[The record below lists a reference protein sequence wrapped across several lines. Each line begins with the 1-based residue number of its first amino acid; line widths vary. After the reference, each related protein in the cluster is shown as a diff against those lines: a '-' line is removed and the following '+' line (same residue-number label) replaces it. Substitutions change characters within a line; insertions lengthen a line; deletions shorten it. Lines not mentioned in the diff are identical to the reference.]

1 MPGPSTET
9 TPITAG
15 SESARARSGPDAL
28 PRRWTHHYLNS
39 GLIFGLTVRGVRT
52 LPRAVSY
59 GIGHVGTWLAWRLMA
74 ETNAAVSDNLRAVM
88 PEASDGQLKRYALET
103 YRSYAYST
111 IDFLRA
117 VSADERQA
125 MATFDIRPEDRA
137 TFEGVLARGKGG
149 LLVTGHYG
157 SWEIGGLLM
166 RVLGLPLTVVAM
178 LESDAEVNRLRR
190 KTREQMGVHTLEVRQ
205 ALETALQIRRLLG
218 ENRLVAMLIDRH
230 LGRDRVQVTHFGRPA
245 SFLQTPA
252 LMAYMSG
259 APLIPCFLERIGPDR
274 FRTFAADPIE
284 VDRQLGR
291 EEAIRQATQ
300 RVADAIEARVRAN
313 PHAWY
318 HFYRYWD
325 AQRGSYDGL
334 E

>member
-1 MPGPSTET
+1 MPEPATNTTST
-9 TPITAG
+9 ASG
-15 SESARARSGPDAL
+15 SEPARTRSGADTI

-59 GIGHVGTWLAWRLMA
+59 GIGHVGTWLAWRLMT
-74 ETNAAVSDNLRAVM
+74 ETNAAVSDNLRAVF
-88 PEASDGQLKRYALET
+88 PEASGAQLQRHALET

-117 VSADERQA
+117 VSADEQQA
-125 MATFDIRPEDRA
+125 RATFDIRPEDRA
-137 TFEGVLARGKGG
+137 TFEGVLARGKGA

-166 RVLGLPLTVVAM
+166 RVLGLPITVVAM
-178 LESDAEVNRLRR
+178 LEADPEVNRLRR
-190 KTREQMGVHTLEVRQ
+190 EARAQMGVDVLEVRQ
-205 ALETALQIRRLLG
+205 TLETALQIRRLLG

-230 LGRDRVQVTHFGRPA
+230 LGRDRAQVTHFGRPA
-245 SFLQTPA
+245 YFLQTPA
-252 LMAYMSG
+252 LMAYLSG
-259 APLIPCFLERIGPDR
+259 APLIPCFLERTGPGR
-274 FRTFAADPIE
+274 FRTFAAEPID

-291 EEAIRQATQ
+291 DEAIRRATQ
-300 RVADAIEARVRAN
+300 RVADAIEARVRVN

-325 AQRGSYDGL
+325 TQRGIYNGL